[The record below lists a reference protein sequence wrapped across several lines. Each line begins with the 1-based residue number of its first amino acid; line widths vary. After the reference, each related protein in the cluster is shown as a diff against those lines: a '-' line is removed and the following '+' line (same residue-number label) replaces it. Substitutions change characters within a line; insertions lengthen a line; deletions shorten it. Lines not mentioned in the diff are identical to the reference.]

1 MYTKY
6 QIPLYLM
13 LPIIITII
21 TLIASLSPS
30 NIPATAPRLNELS
43 LNVLSQSECTQL
55 PIMHPVIINGSSIEI
70 VANYTFCPNN
80 SSLYYWV
87 LLNCR
92 LGRIVILPPGCPPGT
107 ECLIRVS
114 LGYIYVCPYFP
125 PSPLEVATL
134 CVKPWGPIDEDDRLE
149 VLIETGSIV
158 NVEKENYEATLKY
171 WANISSVKLHALTTI
186 VHEPQSMETDLEPAI
201 VILPNMSKRPEIT
214 LGEQYDIVLFS
225 GHGGDLL
232 IVYSEPSSK
241 QSVNPLLKR
250 IIPNATI
257 QTPKY
262 WGTSS
267 VRLYYVN
274 PLGFEES
281 TYWGYGDTEWVIL
294 NACNSLNLSD
304 ALKITGIQT
313 LSQLLEIIGHR
324 VFMGTIEYDIG
335 KRLFDVPHPANMYLH
350 GILGWT
356 TTCDWPLCGD
366 VPTKFLQ
373 QLANNK
379 SIGGAWLDSLKYS
392 LNNLSVDILRKLI
405 NRTYG
410 LGIISLNISSRRES
424 TYILYDYS
432 SEKINYEYRDPAQI
446 YYSTCIQGGEMR
458 IEIYFKS
465 RNCDIEPYYL
475 SFPRPRR
482 GYYIPYV
489 DCKSPQIPAKTILY
503 YKGPT

>member
-1 MYTKY
+1 MY
-6 QIPLYLM
+6 IMFPLYLM
-13 LPIIITII
+13 LPIIIITII
-21 TLIASLSPS
+21 ALVASLSLN
-30 NIPATAPRLNELS
+30 NILATASGLNELS
-43 LNVLSQSECTQL
+43 LNVLSQSECTKL
-55 PIMHPVIINGSSIEI
+55 LIMHPVNIDDRSIE
-70 VANYTFCPNN
+70 VVLDYTFCPNN
-80 SSLYYWV
+80 LSLYYWV
-87 LLNCR
+87 LLNCE
-92 LGRIVILPPGCPPGT
+92 LKMALVGNATLCPPGA
-107 ECLIRVS
+107 ECLIVLKPS
-114 LGYIYVCPYFP
+114 YVYVCPYFP
-125 PSPLEVATL
+125 PSPLETATL

-201 VILPNMSKRPEIT
+201 IVLPNKSKRPEIT

-232 IVYSEPSSK
+232 IVYSEPSSE

-373 QLANNK
+373 QLANNIT
-379 SIGGAWLDSLKYS
+379 IGKAWLSSLQRALDELEPSEKRS
-392 LNNLSVDILRKLI
+392 RIGKV
-405 NRTYG
+405 YG
-410 LGIISLNISSRRES
+410 LGIISLNVS
-424 TYILYDYS
+424 TLTENRYTTYDYS
-432 SEKINYEYRDPAQI
+432 DEEISLAYRDPAWI
-446 YYSTCIQGGEMR
+446 YYDACKEGSKIR
-458 IEIYFKS
+458 ITIYFKTI
-465 RNCDIEPYYL
+465 NCSINVTYVRI
-475 SFPRPRR
+475 PRPPR
-482 GYYIPYV
+482 YYPIIQVSCEP
-489 DCKSPQIPAKTILY
+489 PQIASSSIIY
-503 YKGPT
+503 YKEAT